1 MALPANDV
9 GLQGDLI
16 VQITAS
22 RRYLTRAEGRALVD
36 SWKSSGQSPAAFCRA
51 SGMAAWK
58 LAYWRSVTET
68 CSSVGVG
75 FVELAADRHGRGLEL
90 HLRGGLR
97 IAIEA
102 GFDPVVL
109 RAVVEAL
116 A

>member
-1 MALPANDV
+1 MLPPNDI

-16 VQITAS
+16 VPTTSS
-22 RRYLTRAEGRALVD
+22 RHYLTRAEGCALVD
-36 SWKSSGQSPAAFCRA
+36 SWKSSGQSPSAFCRA
-51 SGMAAWK
+51 SGVAAWK
-58 LAYWRSVTET
+58 LAYWRSVTGRPSAT
-68 CSSVGVG
+68 AG
-75 FVELAADRHGRGLEL
+75 FVPVEAAAAGRGLEL